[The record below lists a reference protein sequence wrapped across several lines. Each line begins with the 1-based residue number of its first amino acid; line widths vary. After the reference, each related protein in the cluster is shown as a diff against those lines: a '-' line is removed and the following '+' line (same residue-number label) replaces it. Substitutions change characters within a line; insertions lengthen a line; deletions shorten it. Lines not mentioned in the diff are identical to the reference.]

1 LLLNGEHD
9 EPCVKVHRFMAEC
22 IRGSKHVVLRGV
34 GHLTN
39 LEAPAA
45 FNAAVRR
52 FLRS

>member
-1 LLLNGEHD
+1 MPTVTVNG
-9 EPCVKVHRFMAEC
+9 VSRY
-22 IRGSKHVVLRGV
+22 
-34 GHLTN
+34 N

>member
-1 LLLNGEHD
+1 MPAMALWETAAIAKYSQVIMPTAKVNG
-9 EPCVKVHRFMAEC
+9 V
-22 IRGSKHVVLRGV
+22 SLY
-34 GHLTN
+34 N